1 MLNFVIAEGMLS
13 EMPTKAEGK
22 ILMVVTED
30 CVVPVGKMAMLS
42 DIKIEQV
49 ENLDSI
55 LLSNLI
61 VKKAM
66 ENGERDI
73 CVHTNNQD
81 VEKLFT
87 KRQVKINGIIFHFEA
102 KQLGKAGR
110 KTKEMPA
117 ARKARKR
124 TGTVEEEKKEEKIA
138 TGEFVKI
145 PENKIAFLKEEGVP
159 EEIREAFVQAVDKAT
174 DAEIG
179 LPMRLK
185 MELAVF
191 GKNVEDYPGMEESAK
206 KAFVMWKGNA

>member
-1 MLNFVIAEGMLS
+1 MVNFVIAEGMLS

-49 ENLDSI
+49 ETLDPI

-61 VKKAM
+61 VEKAT

-87 KRQVKINGIIFHFEA
+87 KRQVKINGFTFRFEA

-138 TGEFVKI
+138 TGELVKI

-185 MELAVF
+185 MELAVL
-191 GKNVEDYPGMEESAK
+191 GKNVEEYPRVEEIAK
-206 KAFVMWKGNA
+206 KAFAMWKGKE

>member
-1 MLNFVIAEGMLS
+1 MVNFVIAEGMLS

-49 ENLDSI
+49 ETLDPI

-61 VKKAM
+61 VEKAT

-87 KRQVKINGIIFHFEA
+87 KRQVKINGFTFHFEA

-117 ARKARKR
+117 ARKANKDRVHCVNLR
-124 TGTVEEEKKEEKIA
+124 DFHRDPGIPAEYVAGTVGTLLVRSGGDGGFMFRSHNQPHLRA
-138 TGEFVKI
+138 
-145 PENKIAFLKEEGVP
+145 
-159 EEIREAFVQAVDKAT
+159 
-174 DAEIG
+174 AETVG
-179 LPMRLK
+179 DLSQ
-185 MELAVF
+185 
-191 GKNVEDYPGMEESAK
+191 GG
-206 KAFVMWKGNA
+206 